1 MHFIVWSAI
10 MEEYIAVCRKH
21 PYIIIRAVVIGLAIF
36 LFSLQWEGNALYNIV
51 RIGIPLLII
60 VSAVIKYKTNY
71 IAVTRTKIDVHM
83 GFIKT
88 TDSSTPLNKIQAISL
103 SSGLF
108 GKIFGYHK
116 ITIDHAGTGKSEY
129 QFGHMSDAK
138 DFANV
143 VERMAGLK

>member
-1 MHFIVWSAI
+1 
-10 MEEYIAVCRKH
+10 MEEYVAVCRKH
-21 PYIIIRAVVIGLAIF
+21 WFIVFRAIVIGLLIF
-36 LFSLQWEGNALYNIV
+36 LFCAQWEGNAFFNII

-60 VSAVIKYKTNY
+60 ISAIIQYKTNY
-71 IAVTRTKIDVHM
+71 IGVTRTKIDVHM

-116 ITIDHAGTGKSEY
+116 ITIDHAGTGRSEY
-129 QFGHMSDAK
+129 QFPNMANAR

-143 VERMAGLK
+143 LERMAGLR

>member
-1 MHFIVWSAI
+1 

-21 PYIIIRAVVIGLAIF
+21 PFIIIRAIVIGLGIF
-36 LFSLQWEGNALYNIV
+36 LFSLQWRGNLLYDVV

-60 VSAVIKYKTNY
+60 ASAIIQYCTNY
-71 IAVTRTKIDVHM
+71 IGVTRTKIDVHM

-116 ITIDHAGTGKSEY
+116 ITIDHAGTGRSEY
-129 QFGHMSDAK
+129 QFRDMADAK
-138 DFANV
+138 DFVNV
-143 VERMAGLK
+143 LERMTGIK

>member
-1 MHFIVWSAI
+1 
-10 MEEYIAVCRKH
+10 MEEYVAVCRKH
-21 PYIIIRAVVIGLAIF
+21 WFIVFRAIVIGLLIF
-36 LFSLQWEGNALYNIV
+36 LFCAQWEGDTFFNIV

-60 VSAVIKYKTNY
+60 ISAIIQYKTNY
-71 IAVTRTKIDVHM
+71 IGVTRTKIDVHM

-116 ITIDHAGTGKSEY
+116 ITIDHAGTGRSEY
-129 QFGHMSDAK
+129 QFPNMANAR

-143 VERMAGLK
+143 LERMAGLR

>member
-1 MHFIVWSAI
+1 

-21 PYIIIRAVVIGLAIF
+21 WFIVFRAIVIGLVIF
-36 LFSLQWEGNALYNIV
+36 VFSLQWEGNALYNIV

-60 VSAVIKYKTNY
+60 VSAIIQYKTNY

-116 ITIDHAGTGKSEY
+116 ITIDHAGTGRSEY
-129 QFGHMSDAK
+129 QFPNMANAR

-143 VERMAGLK
+143 LERMAGLR